1 MTAKKKISRSPV
13 GKNDGKKGPNDQLH
27 CIEMTVKQK
36 NVLSLIVLALILL
49 SVLSGCFGG
58 AHEQFLGLWDRSDSL
73 MQIQFKDDHLG
84 TWRVRNDTNSQ
95 WNSIAFLYT
104 IDSDRVLTLSAKEP
118 GNDFGETISYDFAFE
133 NQEQKVLILVI
144 DGIYWSFR
152 RIND

>member
-1 MTAKKKISRSPV
+1 MTVKKKISRTAAE
-13 GKNDGKKGPNDQLH
+13 KNDGKKGPGQQLQGTKL
-27 CIEMTVKQK
+27 TVKQK
-36 NVLSLIVLALILL
+36 NALSLVILVLILL

-95 WNSIAFLYT
+95 WNGITFLYT

-118 GNDFGETISYDFAFE
+118 RSSSAPIWGDPGGE
-133 NQEQKVLILVI
+133 
-144 DGIYWSFR
+144 
-152 RIND
+152 